1 VRTVVVSNIASVDGY
16 FAAQD
21 GNPLV
26 LDMDAAFDA
35 YNRERIAAAD
45 VVLLGRTSFLGFS
58 SYWPSVADAPADPG
72 NRALSDDN
80 REISR
85 AYGRLPKVV
94 VSDTLE
100 VPRDNP
106 WHPTTTVVPRAAVAS
121 ELDRLRTGGDGD
133 VLVFASHVLWNA
145 LLAEGLVDE
154 LHIMVSPVALG
165 AGVPLLTGPARLA
178 LLGTRRFDGSD
189 NLLVRYAPR

>member
-106 WHPTTTVVPRAAVAS
+106 WHPTTTVVPRAAVAA

-178 LLGTRRFDGSD
+178 LLGTRRFDDSD

>member
-1 VRTVVVSNIASVDGY
+1 MRAVVVSNIASVDGY

-72 NRALSDDN
+72 NRALSEDN

-85 AYGRLPKVV
+85 AYGRLPKLV

-100 VPRDNP
+100 VPQDNP
-106 WHPTTTVVPRAAVAS
+106 WHPTTTVVPRTGITS
-121 ELDRLRTGGDGD
+121 ELDRLRSGGDGD

-145 LLAEGLVDE
+145 MLVDHLIDE
-154 LHIMVSPVALG
+154 LHIMVSPGALG
-165 AGVPLLTGPARLA
+165 AGIPLFTAPAQLS
-178 LLGTRRFDGSD
+178 LLEARRFDGSD
-189 NLLVRYAPR
+189 NVLLCSAAR

>member
-1 VRTVVVSNIASVDGY
+1 VRAVVVSNIASVDGY

-72 NRALSDDN
+72 NRALSEDN

-85 AYGRLPKVV
+85 AYGRLPKLV

-100 VPRDNP
+100 VPQDNP
-106 WHPTTTVVPRAAVAS
+106 WHPTTTVVPRAAVAG

-133 VLVFASHVLWNA
+133 ILVFASHVLWNA
-145 LLAEGLVDE
+145 LLTEGLIDE
-154 LHIMVSPVALG
+154 LHVMVSPVALG
-165 AGVPLLTGPARLA
+165 VGVPLITGPARLS
-178 LLGTRRFDGSD
+178 LLGTRRFDDSD